1 MLRGSYADGS
11 LAVTARCPCA
21 TTASVSAFASTAPSS
36 GLSQVRPRRH
46 PACPR
51 PGSRPARNASQSR
64 LHRYAATRSAELRHR
79 HSRLCYSSAHQC
91 RSLPSHGEAEQSKAF
106 AFRRGSL
113 LRHRNASRGLAKPFP
128 RSAGPCCSVA
138 MHCISK
144 PLPSRALPSPCYALL
159 RRRAS
164 NHGTALPSPCHVSLC
179 LRQAMLRKATPSLP
193 VSVHRRRMPRLCF
206 AVALHSTAL
215 HRGAVAVRGPSW
227 PSYPMPL
234 RIGSLPVLRGAV
246 RFAAPPSPIA
256 SSRCYAAAAQ
266 RHSKPSHAA
275 HGIALPSPRSTSQ
288 CLFFADLGSAVHFH
302 RLAEQIK
309 AFPLPIPATHFLRSS
324 RLSRASPTRGCAPLC
339 SSFPSPP

>member
-51 PGSRPARNASQSR
+51 PGSRPARDASLSR
-64 LHRYAATRSAELRHR
+64 LHHYAATCSAELCHR

-128 RSAGPCCSVA
+128 RSAGPCYSVA
-138 MHCISK
+138 MPCISK

-159 RRRAS
+159 RRRPS
-164 NHGTALPSPCHVSLC
+164 NHGPALPSPCHVSLC
-179 LRQAMLRKATPSLP
+179 LRQALLRKATPSLP
-193 VSVHRRRMPRLCF
+193 VSVHRRCMPRLCF
-206 AVALHSTAL
+206 AVACAAL
-215 HRGAVAVRGPSW
+215 LLSAVAVPGTSW
-227 PSYPMPL
+227 PSHPMPL

-246 RFAAPPSPIA
+246 RCFAPP
-256 SSRCYAAAAQ
+256 
-266 RHSKPSHAA
+266 
-275 HGIALPSPRSTSQ
+275 LP
-288 CLFFADLGSAVHFH
+288 
-302 RLAEQIK
+302 
-309 AFPLPIPATHFLRSS
+309 
-324 RLSRASPTRGCAPLC
+324 
-339 SSFPSPP
+339 